1 MKQKLTKNAIDS
13 GTTNVSS
20 FCMFEQPTSRKFQL
34 WSTASVSGDCLLMN
48 RSNTLIEGQAQSA
61 VNQLAASFTLRRCEA
76 RVPPN
81 PSQGTTRLYRAATC
95 ILAQNP
101 SRNFHWFTL
110 AKRCADF
117 PFYSSH
123 RKPKFQPPLFSSA
136 YQHACTEVRQYTQ
149 TQIHIHID
157 TQPPCE
163 SIPAGTITVSRK
175 RPRGQPRGKEMPQL
189 RRRRK

>member
-1 MKQKLTKNAIDS
+1 
-13 GTTNVSS
+13 
-20 FCMFEQPTSRKFQL
+20 MFEQPTSRKFQL